1 MTTTKDPIADI
12 GLRLLA
18 ARHAAGLTQTQVGEM
33 SGTNQA
39 VIQKVEN
46 GNSMRPRAL
55 VAIAKAVNV
64 NPAWLQFGEPYAQ
77 RERPKGT

>member
-18 ARHAAGLTQTQVGEM
+18 ARQAAGLTQAQVGEM

-64 NPAWLQFGEPYAQ
+64 NPAWLQFGEPYAP